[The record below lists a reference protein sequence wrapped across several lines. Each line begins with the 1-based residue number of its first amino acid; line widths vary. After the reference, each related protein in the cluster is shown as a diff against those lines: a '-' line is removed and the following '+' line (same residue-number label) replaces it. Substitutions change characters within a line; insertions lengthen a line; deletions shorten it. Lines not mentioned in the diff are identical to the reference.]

1 MSNYFG
7 FNLNT
12 VAAIIAHA
20 YPGTIA
26 NPGTSCD
33 MVDGKVSRLWRTI
46 WNGIR
51 KLLLEKTRL
60 QARIIHQNINA
71 VARV

>member
-20 YPGTIA
+20 Y
-26 NPGTSCD
+26 PGTSCD